1 MFDVVICLAFQTLL
15 KIDLLRNPD
24 GMRSSIVHFEAENS
38 ALHKVEPRS
47 WFKNEG
53 RHKLLRVKSK

>member
-38 ALHKVEPRS
+38 ALHEVEPRS
-47 WFKNEG
+47 
-53 RHKLLRVKSK
+53 